1 MLSSGSESW
10 NSTASDLAN
19 CNLDKLSEMFIVD
32 PGIVENIGF
41 AICNLTL
48 DDVINFAQI
57 SVEEI
62 DVENISE
69 RVSCCFSNATKICA
83 DNWLLDNLHQA
94 SSPLKLDKCKVHAYV
109 FLARKL

>member
-1 MLSSGSESW
+1 MTISQILSAGSESW
-10 NSTASDLAN
+10 NSTASDLTN
-19 CNLDKLSEMFIVD
+19 CNLGKLSEMFIVD

-41 AICNLTL
+41 AICNLTR

-83 DNWLLDNLHQA
+83 DNCLRDKVHQA
-94 SSPLKLDKCKVHAYV
+94 PLN
-109 FLARKL
+109 

>member
-1 MLSSGSESW
+1 MLSVGSESW
-10 NSTASDLAN
+10 NSTASDLTN
-19 CNLDKLSEMFIVD
+19 CNLGKLSEMFIVD

-83 DNWLLDNLHQA
+83 DNCL
-94 SSPLKLDKCKVHAYV
+94 LDKCKVWPGSYKISP
-109 FLARKL
+109 FSFYS